1 MYPKRPAIRLILSIF
16 FALSVLTSCSHFRP
30 NPLLS
35 QEPDSQF
42 PAAVL
47 AQKQKR
53 LEQLW
58 GQRHQFDSVTLYID
72 QAEEI
77 SRSRQR
83 DFATMLRLARA
94 YHLRGE
100 YLQRDPALRLSD
112 WESGMNWAE
121 KALTLNP
128 EYRARVINFRLAP
141 EHAMDSLKTGELEA
155 LYWYAVNL
163 GKWAALSGT
172 PRILQTRGRVKKI
185 IDFIAKALPDL
196 HYGAVYRYYGA
207 YYALQPGYN
216 RTDLEFSRKS
226 FESAIE
232 RFPQYFTNRTLYAQV
247 YAVKMK
253 DAELFRSQ
261 LRWVEKA
268 RADSVPEFYSEQ
280 LLEQKRA
287 TELLQTATLRD
298 DT

>member
-1 MYPKRPAIRLILSIF
+1 VYPKRPAIRLFLLIF
-16 FALSVLTSCSHFRP
+16 FAFLSLPACTTARI

-35 QEPDSQF
+35 QDPDGVVA
-42 PAAVL
+42 PALL

-58 GQRHQFDSVTLYID
+58 NQRHLFDSVTLYID
-72 QAEEI
+72 LAEEI
-77 SRSRQR
+77 SRTRQR
-83 DFATMLRLARA
+83 DFPTMLRLARA

-100 YLQRDPALRLSD
+100 YLQRDPKSRLVD

-128 EYRARVINFRLAP
+128 EYRARVINLHLPP
-141 EHAMDSLKTGELEA
+141 EHAMDSLKGDEIEA

-172 PRILQTRGRVKKI
+172 SEILKTRGRVKKI
-185 IDFIAKALPDL
+185 IDYIAKVLPDL
-196 HYGAVYRYYGA
+196 NSGAIYRYYGA
-207 YYALQPGYN
+207 YYALLPGYN
-216 RTDLEFSRKS
+216 RNDLEFSRKS
-226 FESAIE
+226 FERAIE

-253 DAELFRSQ
+253 DAELFRNQ

-268 RADSVPEFYSEQ
+268 RPDSVPEFYSEQ

-298 DT
+298 EK